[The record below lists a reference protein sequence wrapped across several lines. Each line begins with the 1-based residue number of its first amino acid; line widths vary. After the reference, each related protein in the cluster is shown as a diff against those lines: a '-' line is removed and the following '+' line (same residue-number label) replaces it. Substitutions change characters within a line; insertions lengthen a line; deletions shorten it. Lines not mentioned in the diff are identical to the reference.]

1 MGLEHNSPISKLLQL
16 QGCPGNICGTFAGDA
31 IAPLLAASD
40 ECAQQDMADRIIDAA
55 KNLSNGITS
64 SDTRNQMIITAMA
77 YREAEKNTL
86 PIYPDLIPRNSVYCQ
101 KPPKNSELKGLV
113 QKQDPANGPLL
124 FFDHLVHTNG
134 STVLL
139 DSQPNTRPFGEKA
152 GSPPATGTKLKQSD
166 ITSSSS
172 TDAKSTPVDPN
183 PKHSNNA
190 IRTSSVD
197 EGEGNGSCD
206 DAEEEK

>member
-1 MGLEHNSPISKLLQL
+1 MLV
-16 QGCPGNICGTFAGDA
+16 
-31 IAPLLAASD
+31 
-40 ECAQQDMADRIIDAA
+40 
-55 KNLSNGITS
+55 NLNHLSH
-64 SDTRNQMIITAMA
+64 R
-77 YREAEKNTL
+77 RRKAEKNTL

-101 KPPKNSELKGLV
+101 KPPKNK
-113 QKQDPANGPLL
+113 
-124 FFDHLVHTNG
+124 
-134 STVLL
+134 
-139 DSQPNTRPFGEKA
+139 KA

-172 TDAKSTPVDPN
+172 THAKSTPVDPN
-183 PKHSNNA
+183 PKPANNA